1 MDEEDILN
9 SNIACSLINLF
20 IYNLKTGCCKK
31 INSLFIF
38 LFTYILGVGK

>member
-31 INSLFIF
+31 NQQPVYFFYLLIF
-38 LFTYILGVGK
+38 WV